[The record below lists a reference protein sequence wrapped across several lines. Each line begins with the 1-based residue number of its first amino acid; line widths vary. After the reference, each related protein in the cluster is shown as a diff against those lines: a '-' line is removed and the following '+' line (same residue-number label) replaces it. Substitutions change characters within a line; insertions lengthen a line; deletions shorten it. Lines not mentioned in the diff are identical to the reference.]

1 MAPIDKTVQV
11 KKIVTSHLVRYH
23 CKIVEIK
30 FQEEFFVSENS
41 HIFLYDVAAVS
52 LSSPPKP
59 VTILA

>member
-30 FQEEFFVSENS
+30 FQEEFFVSKNS
-41 HIFLYDVAAVS
+41 HIFL
-52 LSSPPKP
+52 
-59 VTILA
+59 